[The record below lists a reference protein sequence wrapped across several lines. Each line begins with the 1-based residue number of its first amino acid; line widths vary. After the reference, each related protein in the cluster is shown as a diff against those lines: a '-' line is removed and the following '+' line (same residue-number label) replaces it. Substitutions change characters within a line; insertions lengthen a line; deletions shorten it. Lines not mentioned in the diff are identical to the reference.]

1 MGGRKQV
8 PTVESLKQ
16 TLHGA
21 MPTVKP
27 LVIEICAGTAMLSRC
42 FQEVGF
48 DIMAVDHTHNRFHPL
63 AHICNLDLTLK
74 SSWEFLEYV
83 VRNFPVCF
91 VHAAPPCGTC
101 SRAREINLGGSS
113 QPRPLRSEDCPHGLP
128 DLSTEEQA
136 RVNAA
141 NLIYQQLSAFL
152 IMCTKMNIPWAIEN
166 PARSYLWDTEWMKT
180 LQQFAKF
187 YNFIA
192 CAWGATRP
200 TKKSF
205 LSTLAGMER
214 LVAECPGDHQHEP
227 YGRKRDDQGRMIYAT
242 AEEAAYPRALC
253 LQIRRIVQESLN
265 LFPEHQQ
272 ASPGCVTQHAAGSS
286 ALNVQPRGKRMPPLI
301 SEFVAFQTVEA
312 SDPPPLGAKSC
323 PTQPWH
329 HLPTHAKLLSIE
341 NVSGDGG
348 GIDSKDR
355 TIRYRFGIFRS
366 PKQWVDD
373 AVHLQHPF
381 DLYHAVPDVL
391 LRVVFDVLTLGP
403 AEIALRRAATLKRWV
418 NIAHKLDKDEI
429 MLKQNMEPG
438 VESILRPKRILL
450 LQTLAS
456 ELGWPDKHLFEE
468 ITNGL
473 KIVGLQE
480 PSGVFD
486 PEPRPPAFSPE
497 SLDDAAKFLRPAILG
512 KAKSATVDSD
522 TQQLW
527 DITCEEASNLHWM
540 RGPIPES
547 EVAKGHRKPWM
558 PVRRF
563 GVWQSSG
570 DKMKLRPI
578 DDYAESKVNGAY
590 GYAHKLDLRTLD
602 QIVWV
607 GAAIARA
614 LLTGRATFHLKDGT
628 TLDAPVHETFLDAAN
643 GQPLISVLDLSN
655 AYKQF
660 ALHPDCRRYSIIT
673 LKHPNDHSLQCFEG
687 RVLPFGA
694 TASVVHFNRCSR
706 LLQHIGYQLYLP
718 WSSYFDDF
726 PVVTPAVLAHS
737 TMRTMTAMLDLLGF
751 EYAKH
756 KLQPFDT
763 SSNVLGVNVDFGQ
776 TSSDKVLIGNKSGRI
791 EEVTAA
797 LTKVLENGTLTSRE
811 CSRLLGRLQYVDS
824 FVMGRDGKLALT
836 ELRNNVRSDSKLI
849 HLSPEARESLALML
863 RRLGEG
869 KPRELPCSHEKQPVL
884 LFTDGASEGDINTIG
899 GLLFADGGFRYFS
912 CHVPEGMIE
921 TWKSSSKH
929 VIAMVELYS
938 VIVARFV
945 WNRYLMGR
953 KAMAF
958 VDNESAKEALVKGSS
973 FNAHFRTLLLQLEIA
988 EKDMRS
994 WLWFSRV
1001 PSHSNPSDGPSRG
1014 DSSLMEILGAHRD
1027 A

>member
-1 MGGRKQV
+1 M
-8 PTVESLKQ
+8 PTVESLKR
-16 TLHGA
+16 TLHEA

-63 AHICNLDLTLK
+63 PHICNLDLTLQ

-91 VHAAPPCGTC
+91 VHAAAPCGTC

-113 QPRPLRSEDCPHGLP
+113 QPRPLRSEECPHGLP
-128 DLSTEEQA
+128 DLSTEEQT

-141 NLIYQQLSAFL
+141 NLIYQQLSAFM

-166 PARSYLWDTEWMKT
+166 PARSYLWDTEWMKA
-180 LQQFAKF
+180 LQKFAKF
-187 YNFIA
+187 YNFTA

-205 LSTLAGMER
+205 LSTLAEMKR

-272 ASPGCVTQHAAGSS
+272 ASPRCVTHNAAGST

-312 SDPPPLGAKSC
+312 SDPPPLDAKSC
-323 PTQPWH
+323 LTQPWY
-329 HLPTHAKLLSIE
+329 HLPIHAKLLSIE

-348 GIDSKDR
+348 SIDSSHNK
-355 TIRYRFGIFRS
+355 IRYRFGIFRS

-403 AEIALRRAATLKRWV
+403 AEIALRRATTLKRWV
-418 NIAHKLDKDEI
+418 NIAHKLEKDEN

-468 ITNGL
+468 IANRF

-486 PEPRPPAFSPE
+486 LEPRPPAFSPE

-512 KAKSATVDSD
+512 KAKSTTVDAD

-547 EVAKGHRKPWM
+547 EVSKGYKKPWL

-578 DDYAESKVNGAY
+578 DDYAENKVNGAF
-590 GYAHKLDLRTLD
+590 GYADKLDLRTLD

-614 LLTGRATFHLKDGT
+614 LLTGRATFHLKDGN
-628 TLDAPVHETFLDAAN
+628 TLDAPVHETFLDAVN
-643 GQPLISVLDLSN
+643 GQPLLSVLDLSN

-673 LKHPNDHSLQCFEG
+673 LKHPTDHSLQCFEG
-687 RVLPFGA
+687 RVLPCGA

-706 LLQHIGYQLYLP
+706 LLQHIGY
-718 WSSYFDDF
+718 
-726 PVVTPAVLAHS
+726 
-737 TMRTMTAMLDLLGF
+737 
-751 EYAKH
+751 
-756 KLQPFDT
+756 
-763 SSNVLGVNVDFGQ
+763 
-776 TSSDKVLIGNKSGRI
+776 
-791 EEVTAA
+791 
-797 LTKVLENGTLTSRE
+797 
-811 CSRLLGRLQYVDS
+811 
-824 FVMGRDGKLALT
+824 
-836 ELRNNVRSDSKLI
+836 
-849 HLSPEARESLALML
+849 
-863 RRLGEG
+863 
-869 KPRELPCSHEKQPVL
+869 
-884 LFTDGASEGDINTIG
+884 
-899 GLLFADGGFRYFS
+899 
-912 CHVPEGMIE
+912 
-921 TWKSSSKH
+921 
-929 VIAMVELYS
+929 
-938 VIVARFV
+938 
-945 WNRYLMGR
+945 
-953 KAMAF
+953 
-958 VDNESAKEALVKGSS
+958 
-973 FNAHFRTLLLQLEIA
+973 
-988 EKDMRS
+988 
-994 WLWFSRV
+994 
-1001 PSHSNPSDGPSRG
+1001 
-1014 DSSLMEILGAHRD
+1014 
-1027 A
+1027 